1 MLLFTILS
9 AASARHIILP
19 AIMNTDIVETPSSQ
33 FIGTSNDIEAAQL
46 NHRRNKRES
55 YVPNDYYSN
64 YYNDYYNN
72 YYSNTGSSPSAY
84 QPNYYYRPAS
94 ADRFDGNSNYLGNN
108 ISPKPIP
115 VNNYNFDR
123 DDNNSINNNNII
135 TSNGQKYVY
144 TPIFQYKATHQKRE
158 KLFVPNLFG

>member
-1 MLLFTILS
+1 MGS
-9 AASARHIILP
+9 
-19 AIMNTDIVETPSSQ
+19 
-33 FIGTSNDIEAAQL
+33 SNDIEATQL
-46 NHRRNKRES
+46 NHRRTKRQT

-72 YYSNTGSSPSAY
+72 YYTNNGKPSVY
-84 QPNYYYRPAS
+84 QPENNYYRPAS
-94 ADRFDGNSNYLGNN
+94 ADRFDGNSNYIGYN
-108 ISPKPIP
+108 SVRPSAIP
-115 VNNYNFDR
+115 VNNFDR
-123 DDNNSINNNNII
+123 DDNNNNNNVI